1 MLDSVITEETRAKMA
16 FETQTPSIA
25 RFGTFEVDLRA
36 GELRKQGKRLK
47 LQDQPFQ
54 VLVAL
59 LQQPGDVVTRE
70 ELRSQ
75 IWSEDTFVD
84 FDNSLN
90 TAINKLREALGDF
103 ADSPR
108 FIETLPRRGYRFI
121 APVSGIDGGA
131 ATPDKDK
138 GVDGRESLRRFR
150 WIVAVASL
158 AVLAATLFAFNVF
171 RVRERVLND
180 VRIPPI
186 QSLAVLPLTN
196 LSGDPAQEYFSDGMT
211 DALITDL
218 AQLGSLKVI
227 SRTSSMRF
235 RRTDKSLPEIARE
248 LNVDGIVEGT
258 VQRSG
263 DRVRITAQLIQ
274 GSSDKHLWANTYERD
289 QRDVLALQDEVAH
302 AIANAISVKVTT
314 QGQITRDITRHA
326 VNPQA
331 YEIYLTGL
339 AYSRQQGGQ
348 SKRTS
353 LDYFNRAIQLDPQWA
368 EPYAQL
374 GRAYHWLASFGEP
387 DLYPKSK
394 AALLTAIR
402 LDDDLADA
410 HASLAYVLFSFDWN
424 WSGAEHEYHRA
435 LQLNPNYSEAHYGY
449 ALLLMAAGR
458 NDEAVSEIRHAAEL
472 DPLFAS
478 LRADVGTVYSCAGRH
493 EEAIEQLKHATELNP
508 DYDVPYTALGFAYLR
523 KGMYSEAVANMEKA
537 LALEK
542 EDRYL
547 PLHNVDLAYAYAA
560 AGRKNDAR
568 KLLVTLE
575 RQEANGRDLGKLYP
589 IYFALGEKDR
599 ALTWMEQALKRKSEA
614 LLDLRCWPEFD
625 RLRADP
631 RFADLVRRVGI
642 PE

>member
-1 MLDSVITEETRAKMA
+1 MALETRSQ
-16 FETQTPSIA
+16 EIL
-25 RFGTFEVDLRA
+25 RFGTFEVNVRA
-36 GELRKQGKRLK
+36 GELRKQGKRIK
-47 LQDQPFQ
+47 LQDQPFH
-54 VLVAL
+54 VLTVL
-59 LQQPGDVVTRE
+59 LQRPGEVVTRE
-70 ELRSQ
+70 ELRNQ
-75 IWSEDTFVD
+75 NWPPDTFVD

-90 TAINKLREALGDF
+90 TAINKLREALGDS
-103 ADSPR
+103 ADNPR

-121 APVSGIDGGA
+121 APVSGIDDGA
-131 ATPDKDK
+131 ATADKDK
-138 GVDGRESLRRFR
+138 GGYVRESLRRSR
-150 WIVAVASL
+150 WIVAVVSL

-171 RVRERVLND
+171 RARERVLND
-180 VRIPPI
+180 VRVPPI

-211 DALITDL
+211 DALITEL

-289 QRDVLALQDEVAH
+289 LRDVLALQDEVAH
-302 AIANAISVKVTT
+302 AIANAIRVKVTT
-314 QGQITRDITRHA
+314 QDQITRDARRA

-374 GRAYHWLASFGEP
+374 GRAYHWLAGFGEP
-387 DLYPKSK
+387 ELYPKSK
-394 AALLTAIR
+394 AALLNAIR

-424 WSGAEHEYHRA
+424 WSGAEREYHRA

-449 ALLLMAAGR
+449 ALLLMTVGR
-458 NDEAVSEIRHAAEL
+458 NDEAINEIRRAAEL
-472 DPLFAS
+472 DPLFAP

-493 EEAIEQLKHATELNP
+493 EEAIEQLRHATELNP

-523 KGMYSEAVANMEKA
+523 KGMYSEAVANMEKGR
-537 LALEK
+537 ALEK

-575 RQEANGRDLGKLYP
+575 RQEANGRDVGEIGLYP

-614 LLDLRCWPEFD
+614 LLNLRCWPEFD

>member
-1 MLDSVITEETRAKMA
+1 MALETRSQ
-16 FETQTPSIA
+16 EIL
-25 RFGTFEVDLRA
+25 RFGTFEVDVRA
-36 GELRKQGKRLK
+36 GELRKQGKRIK
-47 LQDQPFQ
+47 LQDQPFH
-54 VLVAL
+54 VLTVL
-59 LQQPGDVVTRE
+59 LQRPGEVVTRE
-70 ELRSQ
+70 ELRNQ
-75 IWSEDTFVD
+75 NWPPDTFVD

-90 TAINKLREALGDF
+90 TAINKLREALGDS
-103 ADSPR
+103 ADNPR

-121 APVSGIDGGA
+121 APVSGIDDGA

-138 GVDGRESLRRFR
+138 GGYVRESLRRSR
-150 WIVAVASL
+150 WIVAVVSL
-158 AVLAATLFAFNVF
+158 AVLAATLFAFNAF
-171 RVRERVLND
+171 RARERVLND
-180 VRIPPI
+180 VRVPPI

-211 DALITDL
+211 DALITEL

-289 QRDVLALQDEVAH
+289 LRDVLALQDEVAH
-302 AIANAISVKVTT
+302 AIANAIRVKVTT
-314 QGQITRDITRHA
+314 QDQITRDARRA

-374 GRAYHWLASFGEP
+374 GRAYHWLAGFGEP
-387 DLYPKSK
+387 ELYPKSK
-394 AALLTAIR
+394 AALLNAIR

-424 WSGAEHEYHRA
+424 WSGAEREYHRA

-458 NDEAVSEIRHAAEL
+458 NDEAVSEIRYAAEL
-472 DPLFAS
+472 DPLFAP

-493 EEAIEQLKHATELNP
+493 EEAIEQLRHATELNP

-523 KGMYSEAVANMEKA
+523 KGMYSEAVANIEKA

-575 RQEANGRDLGKLYP
+575 RQEENGRDLGELGLYP

-614 LLDLRCWPEFD
+614 LLNLRCWPEFD

>member
-1 MLDSVITEETRAKMA
+1 MALDAQSSGIL
-16 FETQTPSIA
+16 
-25 RFGTFEVDLRA
+25 RFATFEVDVRA
-36 GELRKQGKRLK
+36 GELRKQGKRIK
-47 LQDQPFQ
+47 VQEQPFH
-54 VLVAL
+54 VLTVL
-59 LQQPGDVVTRE
+59 LQRPGEVVTRE
-70 ELRSQ
+70 ELRNQ
-75 IWSEDTFVD
+75 NWAPDTFVD

-90 TAINKLREALGDF
+90 TAINKLREALGDC
-103 ADSPR
+103 ADNPR

-121 APVSGIDGGA
+121 APVSEVQRASRIE
-131 ATPDKDK
+131 
-138 GVDGRESLRRFR
+138 DGRKSVDAHWRLRRLAWTVGILSF
-150 WIVAVASL
+150 
-158 AVLAATLFAFNVF
+158 AVLAATLFSLNVL
-171 RVRERVLND
+171 RVRDRFLGGSPKP
-180 VRIPPI
+180 RI

-196 LSGDPAQEYFSDGMT
+196 LSGDPAQEYFSDGVT

-218 AQLGSLKVI
+218 AQMGSVKVI

-289 QRDVLALQDEVAH
+289 LRDVLTLQDEVAH
-302 AIANAISVKVTT
+302 AIANAIRVKVTT
-314 QGQITRDITRHA
+314 QDQITRDARRA

-374 GRAYHWLASFGEP
+374 GRAYHWLAGFGEP
-387 DLYPKSK
+387 ELYPKSK
-394 AALLTAIR
+394 AALLNAIR

-410 HASLAYVLFSFDWN
+410 HAALAYVLFSFDWD
-424 WSGAEHEYHRA
+424 WSGAEREYHRA

-449 ALLLMAAGR
+449 ALLLMTAGR

-472 DPLFAS
+472 DPLLAS

-493 EEAIEQLKHATELNP
+493 EEAIEHLRHATELNP
-508 DYDVPYTALGFAYLR
+508 DYDVPYTALGLAYLR
-523 KGMYSEAVANMEKA
+523 KGMYSEAVVNMEKA

-575 RQEANGRDLGKLYP
+575 RQEANGRDLGLYP

-614 LLDLRCWPEFD
+614 LLYLRCWPEFD
-625 RLRADP
+625 RLRAEP
-631 RFADLVRRVGI
+631 RFTDVVRHVGI

>member
-1 MLDSVITEETRAKMA
+1 MALDAQSSGIL
-16 FETQTPSIA
+16 
-25 RFGTFEVDLRA
+25 RFATFEVDLRA
-36 GELRKQGKRLK
+36 GELRKQGKRVK
-47 LQDQPFQ
+47 LQGQPFQ
-54 VLVAL
+54 VLAIL
-59 LQQPGDVVTRE
+59 MQRPGDVVTRE

-75 IWSEDTFVD
+75 IWPQDTFVD

-90 TAINKLREALGDF
+90 TAINKLREGLGDS
-103 ADSPR
+103 ADNPR
-108 FIETLPRRGYRFI
+108 FVETLPRRGYRFI
-121 APVSGIDGGA
+121 APVTSVQTAIQID
-131 ATPDKDK
+131 
-138 GVDGRESLRRFR
+138 DGRKSVDAHWRLRRLAPTVGILSF
-150 WIVAVASL
+150 
-158 AVLAATLFAFNVF
+158 AVLAATLFSLNVL
-171 RVRERVLND
+171 RVRDHLLGGSPGPR
-180 VRIPPI
+180 I

-218 AQLGSLKVI
+218 AQMGSVKVI

-289 QRDVLALQDEVAH
+289 LRDVLALQDEVAD
-302 AIANAISVKVTT
+302 AIANAIRVKVTT
-314 QGQITRDITRHA
+314 QDQITRDARRA

-374 GRAYHWLASFGEP
+374 GRAYHWLAGFGEP
-387 DLYPKSK
+387 ELYPKSK
-394 AALLTAIR
+394 AALLNAIR

-410 HASLAYVLFSFDWN
+410 HAALAYVLFSFDWD
-424 WSGAEHEYHRA
+424 WSGAEREYHRA

-449 ALLLMAAGR
+449 ALLLMTAGR

-478 LRADVGTVYSCAGRH
+478 LRADVGRVYSCAGRH
-493 EEAIEQLKHATELNP
+493 EEAIKQLRQATELNP

-568 KLLVTLE
+568 KMLVRLE
-575 RQEANGRDLGKLYP
+575 RQEANGRDLGEIGLYP

-614 LLDLRCWPEFD
+614 LLYLRCWPEFD
-625 RLRADP
+625 RLRADS